1 MTIKVTYQII
11 NFVKYY
17 EIYYGRGSYAVIT
30 IKDYEKLTAT
40 KALFDELKKGE
51 HSAKEKGW
59 LSIKDVRAMAGL

>member
-1 MTIKVTYQII
+1 MIFKALMQKLQNLTIKVTYQII

-51 HSAKEKGW
+51 SLH
-59 LSIKDVRAMAGL
+59 INVIN